1 MSITIARYVELFLW
15 QADTDL
21 TVFSAHSASSAST
34 SKGNNLGLTLDDIPK
49 AGWLE
54 NK

>member
-1 MSITIARYVELFLW
+1 MSVIIARYVELFLW

-21 TVFSAHSASSAST
+21 AMFSAHSASSVLT

-49 AGWLE
+49 VGWLE